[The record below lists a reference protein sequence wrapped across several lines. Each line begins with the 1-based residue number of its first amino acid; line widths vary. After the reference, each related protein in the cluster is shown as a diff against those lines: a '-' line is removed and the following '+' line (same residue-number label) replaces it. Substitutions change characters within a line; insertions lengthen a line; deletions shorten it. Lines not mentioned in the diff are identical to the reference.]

1 MEYKIKRQ
9 HFFEMGMLI
18 ISIPILLRSIFNF
31 NISSF
36 KDAVLFVL
44 VLVVNI
50 LISLKGI
57 KVGEMYVD
65 LSDAT
70 LAFIFFK
77 FNMVHAMLFQ
87 FLSWIITVFI
97 DEKIYMRHKNIL
109 RHLTNISMFT
119 VSLYMT
125 SEVMNYFLYYT
136 NGQKILNIIFVSIGF
151 VGIFLLFNTMIIIID
166 ISLQV
171 GRYFSFD
178 KEARKFLLINL
189 MISVLLTAILCI
201 VNEASGMLGTVLMLI
216 NILITHYCIYIY
228 KRLYERNES
237 VKSLFKITCDI
248 VKYGDFIDKCRYMLE
263 SLKDLIPYT
272 LCAIYTFNLKSD
284 NISYPVVYNSK
295 NTIDIGDLGLLLTD
309 NSIISKI
316 VKNGKIY
323 ICKDIKKDNYTYMEG
338 DLSEIVSTLIF
349 VPIVINNNV
358 EGLILI
364 GGSKELIDFTNKGID
379 EFLSIL
385 SNQMALAIEN
395 DTVYK
400 SIKNKAEIDTL
411 TKLYNR
417 RVFNREIQSL
427 IKTNTTFSI
436 AIFDIDNFKRIN
448 DTYGH
453 LVGDEVLEC
462 VSAIIQKSIRKT
474 DVACRY
480 GGEEIVII
488 FKDLAKEDAYIISDR
503 IRKNIE
509 NTVIHTGVAD
519 ISVTVSGG
527 ISSFPEDGFLQ
538 ENIVDNADKVL
549 YSECKLKGKNK
560 VFVYRNP
567 QHSAL

>member
-171 GRYFSFD
+171 GRYFSLD

-201 VNEASGMLGTVLMLI
+201 VNEASGI
-216 NILITHYCIYIY
+216 
-228 KRLYERNES
+228 
-237 VKSLFKITCDI
+237 SLEQF
-248 VKYGDFIDKCRYMLE
+248 
-263 SLKDLIPYT
+263 
-272 LCAIYTFNLKSD
+272 LC
-284 NISYPVVYNSK
+284 
-295 NTIDIGDLGLLLTD
+295 
-309 NSIISKI
+309 
-316 VKNGKIY
+316 
-323 ICKDIKKDNYTYMEG
+323 
-338 DLSEIVSTLIF
+338 
-349 VPIVINNNV
+349 
-358 EGLILI
+358 
-364 GGSKELIDFTNKGID
+364 
-379 EFLSIL
+379 
-385 SNQMALAIEN
+385 
-395 DTVYK
+395 
-400 SIKNKAEIDTL
+400 
-411 TKLYNR
+411 
-417 RVFNREIQSL
+417 
-427 IKTNTTFSI
+427 
-436 AIFDIDNFKRIN
+436 
-448 DTYGH
+448 
-453 LVGDEVLEC
+453 
-462 VSAIIQKSIRKT
+462 
-474 DVACRY
+474 
-480 GGEEIVII
+480 
-488 FKDLAKEDAYIISDR
+488 
-503 IRKNIE
+503 
-509 NTVIHTGVAD
+509 
-519 ISVTVSGG
+519 
-527 ISSFPEDGFLQ
+527 
-538 ENIVDNADKVL
+538 
-549 YSECKLKGKNK
+549 
-560 VFVYRNP
+560 
-567 QHSAL
+567 